1 MPLDMHLTK
10 RMDRAL
16 SALDDRGTTGPRL
29 VDDAHRLWRRVQKLL
44 AMSLVPASADTD
56 ALELACYALQL
67 PFAYEKSARVRI
79 TGRTNLRDRA
89 AQAAERLP
97 AFFDD
102 NSDASLLDRTLR
114 LIDELPDRAPRMA
127 DARLLADAVNLEDF
141 GVSGMIAQTI
151 QLVRQGDG
159 LVQLIEGAEKRE
171 LYGYWEARLKD
182 GFHFEPSRRL
192 AHRRLE
198 NARAAAKLLA
208 EEWLQEA

>member
-1 MPLDMHLTK
+1 MALESMLTK
-10 RMDRAL
+10 QLDRAL
-16 SALDDRGTTGPRL
+16 TALDDRGTVGPRL
-29 VDDAHRLWRRVQKLL
+29 VDDAHRLWRRVRKLL
-44 AMSLVPASADTD
+44 AMSLVPATADTE
-56 ALELACYALQL
+56 ALELACFALQL
-67 PFAYEKSARVRI
+67 PFAYDKSARARS

-89 AQAAERLP
+89 ALAAERLP
-97 AFFDD
+97 AFFDTTA
-102 NSDASLLDRTLR
+102 NATLLDKTIR
-114 LIDELPDRAPRMA
+114 LLDELPDRAPKLA

-141 GVSGMIAQTI
+141 GVSGMIVQTI

>member
-1 MPLDMHLTK
+1 MLTK
-10 RMDRAL
+10 RLDRAL
-16 SALDDRGTTGPRL
+16 SALDDRGTVGPRL

-44 AMSLVPASADTD
+44 AMSLVPASADVYS
-56 ALELACYALQL
+56 LELACYALQL
-67 PFAYEKSARVRI
+67 PFAYDKSSRVRV

-89 AQAAERLP
+89 AIAIERLP
-97 AFFDD
+97 GFFDD
-102 NSDASLLDRTLR
+102 KSDPAMLDRTLR
-114 LIDELPDRAPRMA
+114 LLDEVPDRAPKLA

-141 GVSGMIAQTI
+141 GVSGLIAQTI

-182 GFHFEPSRRL
+182 GFHFEPARRL
-192 AHRRLE
+192 AHHRLE
-198 NARAAAKLLA
+198 NARATAKLLS